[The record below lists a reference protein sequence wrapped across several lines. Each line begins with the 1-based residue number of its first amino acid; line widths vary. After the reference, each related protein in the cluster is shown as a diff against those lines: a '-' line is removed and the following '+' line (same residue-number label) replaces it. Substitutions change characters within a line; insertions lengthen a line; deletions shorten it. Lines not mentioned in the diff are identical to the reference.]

1 MQFNSVAFLV
11 FFPLVWAGYHTL
23 RRPHA
28 RICFLLVASYVFY
41 AWWRVDYT
49 ILLLASTL
57 TDYTCARFMEKGG
70 RARRVALL
78 VASLTVNLSIL
89 IVFKYWTFLASIS
102 ASVAA
107 AVHPGLEFPALNLLL
122 PLGVSFYTFQTISY
136 TVDVYRGRIPA
147 ERNIINFALYVSFF
161 PQLVAGPIERPS
173 RLLPQIKA
181 ARCANGNEIV
191 SGLRLM
197 LWGMFKKV
205 VVADTLSI
213 YVDIVYGAPQ
223 GHNGAQLMLATVFFA
238 MQIYCDF
245 SGYTDI
251 AIGCARTLGFDLMKN
266 FRRPY
271 LAWSPTEFWRRW
283 HISLSTWFR
292 DYVYIPLGGSRC
304 NASRAIFSLLATFL
318 ISGLWHGAN
327 WTFVVWGGAHGV
339 FVLIER
345 MVSQPKRH
353 RDDTL
358 PLGTRLLGM
367 AMTLACVT
375 FAWIFF
381 RANSLSDAWY
391 VVTHLLT
398 DVTRQGIT
406 CNLYRDYL
414 LKCLLLILMVA
425 GYECWEEKCE
435 TSRSHSLWDQLPTAV
450 RWGGYWSVTVSI
462 LLFGQLTGINQF
474 IYFQF

>member
-1 MQFNSVAFLV
+1 MQFNSIAFLV
-11 FFPLVWAGYHTL
+11 FLPLVWAGYHTL
-23 RRPHA
+23 RRPYA
-28 RICFLLVASYVFY
+28 RICFLLAASYLFY

-57 TDYTCARFMEKGG
+57 TDYTCSRCMAKAS
-70 RARRVALL
+70 RAKRIALL
-78 VASLTVNLSIL
+78 LTSLTVNLSIL

-102 ASVAA
+102 ASVATVA
-107 AVHPGLEFPALNLLL
+107 HPGLEFPTLDLLL

-147 ERNIINFALYVSFF
+147 ERNLINFALYVSFF

-181 ARCANGNEIV
+181 ARLANASEIV

-213 YVDIVYGAPQ
+213 YVDIVYGSPQ

-238 MQIYCDF
+238 VQIYCDF

-292 DYVYIPLGGSRC
+292 DYVYIPLGGSKC
-304 NASRAIFSLLATFL
+304 NASRAMFSLLATFL

-327 WTFVVWGGAHGV
+327 WTFIIWGGIHGI

-345 MVSQPKRH
+345 LISQPKKDRNAP
-353 RDDTL
+353 L

-367 AMTLACVT
+367 TVTLACVT

-398 DVTRQGIT
+398 DVTMQGIT
-406 CNLYRDYL
+406 CNLYRNYL
-414 LKCLLLILMVA
+414 VKCLLLILVIA
-425 GYECWEEKCE
+425 IYECWEEKCE
-435 TSRSHSLWDQLPTAV
+435 TTSTRSHWNQLPTAV
-450 RWGGYWSVTVSI
+450 RWVSYWSVTVTI
-462 LLFGQLTGINQF
+462 LLFGQLVGINQF